1 MDLKQLNAFLL
12 PFNIEVTC
20 EGCSTAVATGP
31 AQSPPFQPVPSFPQP
46 SEAEGSSLLRE
57 EKRPSRKKAIQ
68 KVTKNPGATTNRKP
82 HSDSFGNP
90 RPKTPPAP
98 PQESVPA
105 FRSWQPPPQNP
116 PNHILNLN
124 IVDPRTAKKS
134 DFHAIL
140 EDSMKTPHKI
150 GDVNIDHLMFSD
162 RKRLSARHNQTG
174 STFDPG
180 FDLEDFPEHAPAH
193 HEGVHGTPLNHKMA
207 FSGMPSKV
215 ASPCYT
221 PVRFIVATPASRA
234 VKSPASALS
243 VSPVPRFS
251 VNFDGLRKKNSD
263 FPMNLFYDAL

>member
-1 MDLKQLNAFLL
+1 MDLKQLNAILH

-20 EGCSTAVATGP
+20 DGCSAAVRAGL
-31 AQSPPFQPVPSFPQP
+31 AQSPPSKAFQSFPK
-46 SEAEGSSLLRE
+46 SAETEGYNLPRE
-57 EKRPSRKKAIQ
+57 EKKPSRKKTIQ
-68 KVTKNPGATTNRKP
+68 KVTKNPPGSTYRQT
-82 HSDSFGNP
+82 HSESFGNP
-90 RPKTPPAP
+90 RPKAPPAP
-98 PQESVPA
+98 PQETGHS
-105 FRSWQPPPQNP
+105 FRNWQGAPQNP

-124 IVDPRTAKKS
+124 IIDPRTAKKP
-134 DFHAIL
+134 DIHTIL

-174 STFDPG
+174 STFDPS
-180 FDLEDFPEHAPAH
+180 FDLEDFPEHPPTNFD
-193 HEGVHGTPLNHKMA
+193 GVQDTPLNHKMA
-207 FSGMPSKV
+207 FSGIPSKA

-221 PVRFIVATPASRA
+221 PVRFVVATPGSRA
-234 VKSPASALS
+234 IKTPASALS